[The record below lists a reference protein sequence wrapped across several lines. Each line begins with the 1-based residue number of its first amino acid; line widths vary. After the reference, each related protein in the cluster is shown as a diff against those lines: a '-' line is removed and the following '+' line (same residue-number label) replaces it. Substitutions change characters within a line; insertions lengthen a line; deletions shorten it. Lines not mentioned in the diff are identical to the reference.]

1 MKKLTIS
8 EKVNCPLIWLSPNY
22 YDYALQG
29 IERAW
34 IDDEI
39 STSKAD
45 WLKTIVFINI
55 FKYYI
60 LFFPIYTVIMLLII
74 VMGILFQILYF
85 ATFRKFQIIAE
96 IYTFIYTK
104 YMSFEWFVLDREYKA
119 GYINLVQYNT
129 AKQKIG
135 DIIQKD
141 LKKFRE

>member
-1 MKKLTIS
+1 MKKLTIF
-8 EKVNCPLIWLSPNY
+8 EKVNFPLIWLSPNY

-29 IERAW
+29 IEQAW

-39 STSKAD
+39 STSKSD
-45 WLKTIVFINI
+45 LLKAIVFINI
-55 FKYYI
+55 LKYYI
-60 LFFPIYTVIMLLII
+60 LFFPIYTVITLLII

-85 ATFRKFQIIAE
+85 ATFRKFQIIAD

-104 YMSFEWFVLDREYKA
+104 YMSFEYFVLDKEYKA

-129 AKQKIG
+129 AKQKIE

-141 LKKFRE
+141 LKKFKG